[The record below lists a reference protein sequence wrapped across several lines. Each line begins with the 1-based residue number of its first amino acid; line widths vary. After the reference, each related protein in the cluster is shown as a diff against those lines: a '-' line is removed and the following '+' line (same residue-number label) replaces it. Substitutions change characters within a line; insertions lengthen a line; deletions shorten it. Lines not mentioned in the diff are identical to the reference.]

1 MRVEAGD
8 NVLIA
13 GFIVQ
18 GNANKR
24 LLIRGTGPSLAAF
37 GIADALQDPTLQ
49 LFSGTTQLG
58 ANDNWPAALAATF
71 AQVGAF
77 PLTSGSRDAAL
88 LTTLPAGTTYT
99 IQVTGANN
107 TTGEAL
113 VEIYEVF

>member
-1 MRVEAGD
+1 
-8 NVLIA
+8 VLIRA
-13 GFIVQ
+13 VG
-18 GNANKR
+18 
-24 LLIRGTGPSLAAF
+24 
-37 GIADALQDPTLQ
+37 PTLTSFGVTSP
-49 LFSGTTQLG
+49 LGDPALRVIDGSGATVG
-58 ANDNWPAALAATF
+58 ANDNWAAALAATF

-88 LTTLPAGTTYT
+88 LATLPAGTTYT